1 MNNAFQNLR
10 QDGRYALRVL
20 GQNPGF
26 AAVAVLSLALG
37 IGANTAIFSLVDAVL
52 LKWLPVRSPQELV
65 VIGRNPTKPS
75 VGFCNPDY
83 EYFRDHNR
91 VYSGVIAYSG
101 GRPAGLGVS
110 DESAHGETQLVSNA
124 LVSGNYFD
132 VLGVRPVLGRLFSPD
147 DNRTPDAHPV
157 AVLSYDF
164 WQRRF
169 ARDTHVLGKRITLN
183 GSPFTIVG
191 VSRSRF
197 TGTNVGNAI
206 DVYVPIM
213 ELGAVNRSAR
223 EWNTRHWWWLTVIGR
238 LKPGVSLRQA
248 TAEADV
254 LFRQIEHN
262 DPEFKP
268 APSFDK
274 DRDVRNRAAILPGSQ
289 GYSNLRNRISKP
301 LVVLV
306 IVVGLVLLIAC
317 ANVANLLLARAAS
330 RQKEIAI
337 RLAVGA
343 SRGRLISQ
351 LLTETV
357 ILSLLGGCAGLAL
370 AFWAVR
376 ILIGLMPLQA
386 MPIDLDVS
394 PDARLLGFSFA
405 VSLLT
410 GMICGLAP
418 ALKATRPD
426 VGSILKNDSA
436 ASGAFLSRIG
446 LARLDL
452 RKSLVVG
459 QVALSLLLLIGA
471 GLFVRSLENLRDLD
485 PGFVRENV
493 LIVGTNPAQSGY
505 KGQRL
510 RRFYDELL
518 ANTRSL
524 PGVRAASLG
533 NITPLGGS
541 RWNSNVG
548 IEGYQW
554 KPTEKPY
561 LDMNAVTAK
570 YFETMGIPILLG
582 RDFRDEDNP
591 VVTSDPPDHFAPGPS
606 ADEKVGPRRV
616 AIINETMAK
625 RFFGRDNPLGRR
637 LSINGTV
644 FKMED
649 SYEIVGVVKDVRYF
663 GLREPVESMIY
674 TPVWRQ
680 GSSERSLCIRT
691 ASDPSGLIAAVRRQV
706 RNLDSGVAVV
716 NSMSMEQQFDNNL
729 AQERIVATLCSF
741 FGGLALLLSAV
752 GLYGIMAHA
761 VTRRTREIG
770 IRMALGARRSNVL
783 WLVLRDAILLV
794 FAGAIIGVPLAF
806 AATRFIESFLYGL
819 TAHDPAIIVSA
830 AAILSLVTV
839 MASYLPARRAT
850 QVDPMTAL
858 RYE

>member
-1 MNNAFQNLR
+1 MKNALQNVS
-10 QDGRYALRVL
+10 QDARYAIRVL
-20 GQNPGF
+20 AQNPGF

-65 VIGRNPTKPS
+65 VIARNPAKPS

-101 GRPAGLGVS
+101 GRATGMSVP

-124 LVSGNYFD
+124 LVSGNYFE
-132 VLGVRPVLGRLFSPD
+132 VLGVRPSLGRLFSPD
-147 DNRTPDAHPV
+147 DNRTPNAHPV

-169 ARDTHVLGKRITLN
+169 GGDKSVLGKRITLN
-183 GSPFTIVG
+183 GSLFTIVG
-191 VSRSRF
+191 VSRSGF
-197 TGTNVGNAI
+197 TGTSVGTPF

-213 ELGAVNRSAR
+213 ELGAVNRNAR
-223 EWNTRHWWWLTVIGR
+223 EWNSRHWWWLTVIGR
-238 LKPGVSLRQA
+238 LKPGVSLQQA

-254 LFRQIEHN
+254 TFRQIEQN

-274 DRDVRNRAAILPGSQ
+274 DRDIRNRAAILPGNQ

-343 SRGRLISQ
+343 SRGRLVSQ

-357 ILSLLGGCAGLAL
+357 ILSLLGGCAGLAF
-370 AFWAVR
+370 AFWGVR
-376 ILIGLMPLQA
+376 ILMGFMPQQA
-386 MPIDLDVS
+386 IPIDLDVS
-394 PDARLLGFSFA
+394 PDVRLLGFSFA

-410 GMICGLAP
+410 GILCGLAP

-426 VGSILKNDSA
+426 VASTLKNDST
-436 ASGAFLSRIG
+436 ASGTFLSRLG

-471 GLFVRSLENLRDLD
+471 GLFVKSLENLRDLD
-485 PGFVRENV
+485 PGFTRENILV
-493 LIVGTNPAQSGY
+493 VGTNPGQSGY
-505 KGQRL
+505 QGQRL

-518 ANTRSL
+518 ANTRPL
-524 PGVRAASLG
+524 PGVRTASLA

-548 IEGYQW
+548 IQGYQW
-554 KPTEKPY
+554 KPAEKPY

-591 VVTSDPPDHFAPGPS
+591 AVTSEPPDHFVRGPS

-616 AIINETMAK
+616 AIINESMAK
-625 RFFGRDNPLGRR
+625 RFFGTENPVGRR
-637 LSINGTV
+637 FSLNGTV

-649 SYEIVGVVKDVRYF
+649 SYEIVGVVKDVKYF
-663 GLREPVESMIY
+663 GLREATESMIY
-674 TPVWRQ
+674 IPTWRQ
-680 GSSERSLCIRT
+680 GSGERALCIRT
-691 ASDPSGLIAAVRRQV
+691 ASDPAKLIAAVRRQV

-716 NSMSMEQQFDNNL
+716 NAMSMEQQFDNNL

-741 FGGLALLLSAV
+741 FGALALLLSAV

-770 IRMALGARRSNVL
+770 IRMALGARRGNVL

-794 FAGAIIGVPLAF
+794 MAGALIGVPLAF
-806 AATRFIESFLYGL
+806 ATTRFVESFLYGL
-819 TAHDPAIIVSA
+819 TARDPVIMLAASA
-830 AAILSLVTV
+830 LLSLVTV
-839 MASYLPARRAT
+839 LASYLPARRAT
-850 QVDPMTAL
+850 QVDPINAL